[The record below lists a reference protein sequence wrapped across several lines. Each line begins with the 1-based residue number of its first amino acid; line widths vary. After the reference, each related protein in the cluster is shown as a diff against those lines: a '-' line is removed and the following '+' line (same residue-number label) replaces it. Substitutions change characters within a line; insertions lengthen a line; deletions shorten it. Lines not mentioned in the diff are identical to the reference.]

1 MNPRGGAELLVSLQ
15 YSSIYI
21 AKSIHLIVGLIFFF
35 LILSKSGMS
44 EVFKVKNSMNEDFK
58 VGKGRG
64 GASE

>member
-1 MNPRGGAELLVSLQ
+1 MSLQ

>member
-1 MNPRGGAELLVSLQ
+1 MSLQ

-21 AKSIHLIVGLIFFF
+21 AKSIHLIVGLIFFFF